1 MSGQEVRWPL
11 HPTIALPPRHPLSEG
26 CGGLGTVTPTPLPVA
41 AFVEANE
48 QPGAEREREEI
59 ERLERDVP
67 VKKQERTVVRQSPSS
82 AALNAEADESAR
94 PATGGAPPPP
104 PPPKRKKEDRP
115 RRRGVFAEDGL

>member
-26 CGGLGTVTPTPLPVA
+26 CGSLGTVTPTPLPVA

-48 QPGAEREREEI
+48 QPGAERERQEI

-82 AALNAEADESAR
+82 AALNAESDESAR
-94 PATGGAPPPP
+94 PSTGGAPPPP
-104 PPPKRKKEDRP
+104 PPPKRKKEVR

>member
-26 CGGLGTVTPTPLPVA
+26 CGSLGTVTPTPLPVA

-82 AALNAEADESAR
+82 AALSAESDESAR
-94 PATGGAPPPP
+94 PSTGGAP
-104 PPPKRKKEDRP
+104 PPPKRKKEVR

>member
-26 CGGLGTVTPTPLPVA
+26 CGGLGTVTPTPLPVT

-59 ERLERDVP
+59 ERLERDIP

-82 AALNAEADESAR
+82 AALNAESDESAR
-94 PATGGAPPPP
+94 PATGGAPPP